1 MKSVTF
7 TPGSSTALLRS
18 SRSSSPSGMVALS
31 KYFGLGLMLTR
42 VPEAGSS
49 RSAGRCASFSA
60 SSPSAKAMVWASR
73 LPRASLSPLR
83 QTVTS
88 SLLASALVTD
98 TPTPCR
104 PPEKL

>member
-1 MKSVTF
+1 
-7 TPGSSTALLRS
+7 
-18 SRSSSPSGMVALS
+18 MVALS
-31 KYFGLGLMLTR
+31 KYLGSGVTVTR
-42 VPEAGSS
+42 VPDEGSS
-49 RSAGRCASFSA
+49 RVAGRATRDSA

-73 LPRASLSPLR
+73 VPLASLSPLR

-88 SLLASALVTD
+88 SRRDRALVTE